1 MGTAINKTVLSRR
14 NSTASEDKQQPE
26 RSSSSSSS
34 RRGSAT
40 SETTAE
46 FANVSLKRA
55 KRVQGDQSKFEV
67 EQVSLKPIPVGEG
80 EETTVFSSS
89 IGMRREERASSVTR
103 QRVLRETK
111 FEANDEEYH
120 DIKSSLDR
128 LKKRDASPAQALSV
142 EDDAAE
148 GKKKAPQNPALAED
162 DAAAKPLAFRRPKRL
177 AREEEE
183 AEKVQLKPIDR
194 QKSSKDNTPAIDD
207 DDHDEVARSLA
218 LRRSKRTA
226 QENEQ
231 VEKVQLKQVNQEKSS
246 NDESITKDEVAILSL
261 AEKQQEKLTQQ
272 QDAKR
277 IQPESV
283 KTKK

>member
-1 MGTAINKTVLSRR
+1 MGKKA
-14 NSTASEDKQQPE
+14 EM
-26 RSSSSSSS
+26 SSSLSSS

-46 FANVSLKRA
+46 FANVSLKKA

-80 EETTVFSSS
+80 EETTVSSS
-89 IGMRREERASSVTR
+89 SMGMRREERASSVNR

-128 LKKRDASPAQALSV
+128 LKKKDASPAPKALPV

-148 GKKKAPQNPALAED
+148 GKKKAPQKPALAAED

-177 AREEEE
+177 TREEEE
-183 AEKVQLKPIDR
+183 VEKVQLKPIDR
-194 QKSSKDNTPAIDD
+194 QKSSKDNTPAID
-207 DDHDEVARSLA
+207 HDED
-218 LRRSKRTA
+218 
-226 QENEQ
+226 
-231 VEKVQLKQVNQEKSS
+231 
-246 NDESITKDEVAILSL
+246 DEI
-261 AEKQQEKLTQQ
+261 
-272 QDAKR
+272 
-277 IQPESV
+277 
-283 KTKK
+283 